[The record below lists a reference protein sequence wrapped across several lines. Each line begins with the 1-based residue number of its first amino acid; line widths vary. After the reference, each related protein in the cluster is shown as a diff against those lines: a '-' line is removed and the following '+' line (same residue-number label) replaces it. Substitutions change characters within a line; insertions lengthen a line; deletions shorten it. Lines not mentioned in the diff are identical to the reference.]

1 MARPPGRGSTADVPL
16 LIHGGNPI
24 LRWEADNVAVLSDP
38 GGNLKPAKPDRH
50 KSAKRIDGVAATVNA
65 LADYLA
71 SVDADWRKANGYTG
85 RPVHRRAYWRN
96 MAARILTDSAR
107 VLAEKPNPEA
117 DRPQVRSSGRSEN
130 SEK

>member
-65 LADYLA
+65 LARAML
-71 SVDADWRKANGYTG
+71 
-85 RPVHRRAYWRN
+85 RPPPKK
-96 MAARILTDSAR
+96 SKR
-107 VLAEKPNPEA
+107 VYGFA
-117 DRPQVRSSGRSEN
+117 
-130 SEK
+130 